1 MPPGTDDQQP
11 HPPQNTRARHYYG
24 YLAGIFLALLLA
36 TIGGVGVLLSSQQ
49 NTVDTLR
56 RQLNS
61 RETQVA
67 ALSMTLDGLRLSATA
82 PVTTA
87 PPSATPT
94 AASAEN
100 TPCVWQWAT
109 QTNDELTQTIQA
121 AVDQTEARDITIVAA
136 SYGENCLSAD
146 ASLRYYAIM
155 ETDFQ
160 VSIRVESVEDEAAL
174 AEKITAALAVLKDYP
189 PEQTPGPQP
198 GYITFT
204 FHDDNEERLLRAGY
218 TQAMEALALRLS
230 GPELLAAL
238 ESGP

>member
-1 MPPGTDDQQP
+1 MPPGTDNEQP
-11 HPPQNTRARHYYG
+11 HPPQSTRARQYYG

-36 TIGGVGVLLSSQQ
+36 TIGGVGLLLTGQQ

-61 RETQVA
+61 RETQVV
-67 ALSMTLDGLRLSATA
+67 ALSMTLDGLRRSATA
-82 PVTTA
+82 PVR
-87 PPSATPT
+87 PTP
-94 AASAEN
+94 ASAEN
-100 TPCVWQWAT
+100 MPCIWQWAT

-121 AVDQTEARDITIVAA
+121 VVDQRGVSDITIVAM
-136 SYGENCLSAD
+136 SYGENCLNAD

-160 VSIRVESVEDEAAL
+160 VSIRVESVQDEAAL
-174 AEKITAALAVLKDYP
+174 AEKITAALAILKDYP

-204 FHDDNEERLLRAGY
+204 FHDGNEERLLRAGY
-218 TQAMEALALRLS
+218 IQAMEALARS
-230 GPELLAAL
+230 GAAPALLAAL
-238 ESGP
+238 ESGS

>member
-1 MPPGTDDQQP
+1 MPPGTDNEQP
-11 HPPQNTRARHYYG
+11 HPPQSTRARQYYG

-36 TIGGVGVLLSSQQ
+36 TIGGVGLLLTGQQ
-49 NTVDTLR
+49 ESVETLR

-61 RETQVA
+61 RETQVV

-94 AASAEN
+94 PASAEN

-121 AVDQTEARDITIVAA
+121 VVDQRGVSDITIVAM
-136 SYGENCLSAD
+136 SYGENCLNAD

-160 VSIRVESVEDEAAL
+160 VSIRVESVQDEAAL

-204 FHDDNEERLLRAGY
+204 FHDGNEERLLRAGY
-218 TQAMEALALRLS
+218 IQAMEALARS
-230 GPELLAAL
+230 GAAPALLAAL
-238 ESGP
+238 ESGS